1 MVTVKPK
8 TTVRMQL
15 HGEATSH
22 SRTDVSVRDV
32 ETTID
37 EPIER
42 GGTNM
47 GPSPTEAMIA
57 SLIACS
63 NVISQKIAHRA
74 GIDLQRMTIDAEAMF
89 DRRGVTLEEEIEVP
103 FPKITLTFN
112 VTTTADDAAIA
123 RLRAE
128 LPKFCPISKV
138 IRAAGTTIQEEWIVN
153 RP

>member
-47 GPSPTEAMIA
+47 GLSPTDAMIA

-63 NVISQKIAHRA
+63 SVISHKIAHRD
-74 GIDLQRMTIDAEAMF
+74 GIDIQRMTIDAAATF
-89 DRRGVTLEEEIEVP
+89 DRRGVTLQEEIEVP

-123 RLRAE
+123 RLRAD

-138 IRAAGTTIQEEWIVN
+138 IRAAGTTIHEEWIVS
-153 RP
+153 RA

>member
-153 RP
+153 RQ

>member
-74 GIDLQRMTIDAEAMF
+74 GIYLQRMTIDAEAMF

>member
-103 FPKITLTFN
+103 FPKITLTFS

>member
-47 GPSPTEAMIA
+47 GLSPTEAMIA

-63 NVISQKIAHRA
+63 NVISQKIAHRD
-74 GIDLQRMTIDAEAMF
+74 GIDIQRMTIAAAATF
-89 DRRGVTLEEEIEVP
+89 DRRGVTLQEEIEVP

-123 RLRAE
+123 RLRAD

-138 IRAAGTTIQEEWIVN
+138 IRGAGTTIHEEWIVN
-153 RP
+153 RA